1 MAIYLKLKLKHTIY
15 LFACLS
21 LMASCNTG
29 IERTK
34 RITPTRADRLI
45 MRESAEE
52 ALADS
57 VHPAQLSQWMPGKE
71 FVVTNSRASLLY
83 DITDRSGRRTHQD
96 SIQDMTV
103 RYIGTDAAV
112 APDGRNISV
121 VKFDIPSLD
130 RFMTYTVR
138 KDPAATGSMVWS
150 DFPMLIDLDMVSEF
164 SRMLTGRKV
173 WLRTALWYD
182 NDMNP
187 VKGRKFIPVTIGQ
200 VKRGNS
206 SFPLLICFDDG
217 KDKAW
222 LPMNMPDGKGN
233 QGSRNFASLFY
244 ISDPKLRFPD
254 IAPEV
259 WDLICSGQV
268 QPGMTKQECKLALG
282 NPDQVET
289 GHDWNILADIWKYS
303 DGRYLFFIDDKLVDN
318 KR

>member
-45 MRESAEE
+45 MKESAEE

-57 VHPAQLSQWMPGKE
+57 VHPVPLSQWMPGKE

-83 DITDRSGRRTHQD
+83 DIVDRNGRRSHQD
-96 SIQDMTV
+96 SIADMTV
-103 RYIGTDAAV
+103 RYIGTEEAV
-112 APDGRNISV
+112 APDGRSISI
-121 VKFDIPSLD
+121 VKFEIPALD
-130 RFMTYTVR
+130 RIMTYTVR
-138 KDPAATGSMVWS
+138 KEPSATESMVWC
-150 DFPMLIDLDMVSEF
+150 DFPMLIDMDMVSEF
-164 SRMLTGRKV
+164 STILTGRKL

-182 NDMNP
+182 KEMNP
-187 VKGRKFIPVTIGQ
+187 IKGRKFIPVTINK
-200 VKRGNS
+200 VKRGNAA
-206 SFPLLICFDDG
+206 FPLFICFDDG
-217 KDKAW
+217 QSESW

-233 QGSRNFASLFY
+233 PGSRSFASMFY
-244 ISDPKLRFPD
+244 LTDPKLRFPE
-254 IAPEV
+254 ISPEV
-259 WDLICSGQV
+259 WELICSGQV

-303 DGRYLFFIDDKLVDN
+303 DGKYLFFIDDKLVDN

>member
-1 MAIYLKLKLKHTIY
+1 
-15 LFACLS
+15 
-21 LMASCNTG
+21 
-29 IERTK
+29 
-34 RITPTRADRLI
+34 
-45 MRESAEE
+45 
-52 ALADS
+52 
-57 VHPAQLSQWMPGKE
+57 
-71 FVVTNSRASLLY
+71 
-83 DITDRSGRRTHQD
+83 
-96 SIQDMTV
+96 MTV

-164 SRMLTGRKV
+164 STMLTGRKV

-233 QGSRNFASLFY
+233 QGSRSFASLFY

-254 IAPEV
+254 ISPEV
-259 WDLICSGQV
+259 WDQICSEQV